1 MLTALKIVL
10 VGGPD
15 RVTESGVIPEVTDLN
30 QTVKVAFASGYE
42 HFRHNGEFQ
51 LIGGESRPVFEWCGR
66 TKVAE

>member
-15 RVTESGVIPEVTDLN
+15 RVTESGSIPQVTDVN
-30 QTVKVAFASGYE
+30 ETVKVAFASGYE
-42 HFRHNGEFQ
+42 HFRHNGEFHEVE
-51 LIGGESRPVFEWCGR
+51 GESRPVFQWCGR